1 MAETKTD
8 SEVKDAKMVREF
20 CEKLDNGVSVVQLS
34 NKEPHYMKNFLTGNV
49 PQGIAQI
56 ELLQGAYEQ
65 DKKGTLF
72 VNKGQMEN
80 ENLFAK
86 KGSHAIGSVAIRKDD
101 KYIKEGESAFNY
113 SFVFA
118 AEDVV
123 KTKFVAE
130 KDENGNDK
138 RYEENV
144 YSKTETYKEDRTYK
158 DKDGKVLYEAKK
170 GEPVLEHMKG
180 SKIGELKGTDEALVP
195 AKPNHLPALTDDKQ
209 LFALPKPKDENN
221 AFEVAK
227 CGLAK
232 FFRGIYHG
240 GGEGWKPSKTEIALI
255 KNAFINK
262 PSLFA
267 SCVKQADTYGRG
279 NIAECQKMEKAIND
293 KIAQKQNTASN
304 DNTQTKSASKGRR
317 S

>member
-1 MAETKTD
+1 MAEKTTN
-8 SEVKDAKMVREF
+8 SEVKEAKMVREF
-20 CEKLDNGVSVVQLS
+20 CDKLENGVSIVQLS
-34 NKEPHYMKNFLTGNV
+34 NEEPHYMKNYLTGNV

-80 ENLFAK
+80 ENLFCK

-101 KYIKEGESAFNY
+101 KFVKEGESHYHY

-123 KTKFVAE
+123 KTKFEAE

-144 YSKTETYKEDRTYK
+144 YSETEKYSEDRIYK
-158 DKDGKVLYEAKK
+158 DKNGNVQYTAKK
-170 GEPVLEHMKG
+170 GEPVIEHLKG
-180 SKIGELKGTDEALVP
+180 SKIGKLVGTDEALVP
-195 AKPNHLPALTDDKQ
+195 AKPNHLPALSDDKE
-209 LFALPKPKDENN
+209 LFPLPKAKDKNN
-221 AFEVAK
+221 AFEVTK
-227 CGLAK
+227 EGLAK
-232 FFRGIYHG
+232 FFRGIYQG
-240 GGEGWKPSKTEIALI
+240 GGLSWNPTKSEIALI

-262 PSLFA
+262 PGLFA
-267 SCVKQADTYGRG
+267 NAVKQADTYGRG
-279 NIAECQKMEKAIND
+279 NIAECQKMEKTIND
-293 KIAQKQNTASN
+293 KIAQNAQKQQNVQENSN
-304 DNTQTKSASKGRR
+304 SKARKGRA
-317 S
+317 